1 MRLFLDSSVLLAATG
16 STTGASRYLIEHAA
30 THGWFLLTSPYC
42 VVETG
47 RNLPK
52 LPRAT
57 RASWPTFVQPR
68 IKLAADRVSLDRPLV
83 FPKTKDRPVVVA
95 ALAASCDWLLT
106 LDETDFHG
114 KLGSRVYS
122 LGIATPGEFLIAQR
136 LQGKI

>member
-1 MRLFLDSSVLLAATG
+1 MKLFLDSSVLLAATG
-16 STTGASRYLIEHAA
+16 SATGASRYLIENAA
-30 THGWFLLTSPYC
+30 GRGWSLLTSPYC

-52 LPRAT
+52 LPAAT
-57 RASWPTFVQPR
+57 RAFWQTLVRPR
-68 IKLAADRVSLDRPLV
+68 VKLAPDRVSLDRPLV
-83 FPKTKDRPVVVA
+83 FPKAKDRPIVIT
-95 ALAASCDWLLT
+95 ALAATCDWLLT

-122 LGIATPGEFLIAQR
+122 LGIATPSEFLVAQR